1 MKISAENGK
10 KVKWYTQT
18 MHTEDFKKAVLSG
31 AWLFENMRDMILH
44 KKSFRMKIRY
54 NAEDKSVMIET
65 FAPKESLQDGN
76 RKKTAAPVAKMQ
88 GQQSKE
94 EISQDSLENPK
105 PDYLSLAKK
114 FRIPISY
121 AKGHYD
127 TLSKPDAEVGTV
139 QEIKKVW
146 QSEVQTIDFEKVLV
160 VMQGLSRDFVPG
172 GKKRKFMLDY
182 DAEERTVHFLFFIVQ
197 EEAQDSRQLET
208 MEMIKF
214 RRFIKSSDD
223 LKGTGLEQT
232 IAFSVQRK
240 SIEKML
246 ESVPCMAEK
255 IRLEKKM
262 RVIVDYDP
270 QEKEIAFRHYEV
282 KTELV

>member
-1 MKISAENGK
+1 M
-10 KVKWYTQT
+10 
-18 MHTEDFKKAVLSG
+18 
-31 AWLFENMRDMILH
+31 
-44 KKSFRMKIRY
+44 
-54 NAEDKSVMIET
+54 
-65 FAPKESLQDGN
+65 
-76 RKKTAAPVAKMQ
+76 
-88 GQQSKE
+88 
-94 EISQDSLENPK
+94 
-105 PDYLSLAKK
+105 
-114 FRIPISY
+114 
-121 AKGHYD
+121 
-127 TLSKPDAEVGTV
+127 

-146 QSEVQTIDFEKVLV
+146 QSEAQTIDFEKVLV

-182 DAEERTVHFLFFIVQ
+182 DAEERTVHFSFFIVQ
-197 EEAQDSRQLET
+197 EGAQDCGQLET

-232 IAFSVQRK
+232 VAFSVQRK
-240 SIEKML
+240 SIDKML
-246 ESVPCMAEK
+246 ESVPCLAEK